1 MISKLLTFIVWLCLA
16 GTASGSSQELIS
28 LKLEHAKEDLRV
40 SIATEKKI
48 ESEFNQLKASGNASP
63 EVLTYYETYL
73 ERVRAM
79 VEENQKLV
87 HDMEAACA
95 RYHGALNQPDDKEK
109 DVSNIEAVDE
119 VGTLDKELNASLAAF
134 DELLLSEIERI
145 RARSAQKMK
154 ELAFEAA
161 DAAREAQESAMN

>member
-95 RYHGALNQPDDKEK
+95 RDRGRPLQEVK
-109 DVSNIEAVDE
+109 AVLEDMRGRLRLMATFE
-119 VGTLDKELNASLAAF
+119 NTKYLVVPLAAILVLVRHPEN
-134 DELLLSEIERI
+134 DE
-145 RARSAQKMK
+145 
-154 ELAFEAA
+154 
-161 DAAREAQESAMN
+161 